1 MLSTGPDLLH
11 LLRDGGAELEI
22 IDGKLR
28 VTAPDGVLTDE
39 VKRQLVEL
47 KPQLLELISGALDLL
62 NRRGARLI
70 PKGART
76 AIGLW
81 HDADG
86 REVREAL
93 HVVGF
98 GAAEILFLDDPES
111 DIPARYR
118 EFVPECV
125 KESWSRQGLLAS
137 PAERLEAESKARY
150 LNRLF
155 DTLGTAGSRSHIAG
169 TTVLHGL
176 LAKKKHGLP

>member
-1 MLSTGPDLLH
+1 MLSTASDLLH

-39 VKRQLVEL
+39 VKRRLVNL

-70 PKGART
+70 PKGDQT

-93 HVVGF
+93 HVVGL
-98 GAAEILFLDDPES
+98 GAAEVLLLDDPGS

-118 EFVPECV
+118 EFVPEYV
-125 KESWSRQGLLAS
+125 KEIWSRQGLLAS
-137 PAERLEAESKARY
+137 PAERLEAESKARC
-150 LNRLF
+150 LNQLF
-155 DTLGTAGSRSHIAG
+155 DTLGTAHSRSHITAA
-169 TTVLHGL
+169 TVLHGL
-176 LAKKKHGLP
+176 LAKKKLGLP